1 MHSPLLEKQH
11 SCYIL
16 SKQAVKKMPNF
27 ANLTDILTG
36 KNREHLIALP
46 NALSD
51 KHALQPEAVK
61 AFLAL
66 QQAAKNAGFNLQP
79 ASTFRDFERQKL
91 IWNAKF
97 NGERKVHDD
106 KGNAIELES
115 LSDWQKC
122 QAILRWSAVPGASR
136 HHWGTEI
143 DFFDP
148 EMLPAGKK
156 LMLEPWEYQTGGY
169 FQRLTN
175 WLLANAETFG
185 FYFPFMPENNEGK
198 LIGVEPWHISYFPI
212 AELYQQ
218 QFATNH
224 LTQAWETEEVA
235 GKKALIA
242 HFDTLFEDYIL

>member
-1 MHSPLLEKQH
+1 
-11 SCYIL
+11 
-16 SKQAVKKMPNF
+16 MPNF
-27 ANLTDILTG
+27 TNLTEILTG
-36 KNREHLIALP
+36 KSREHLVPLP
-46 NALSD
+46 NELSD
-51 KHALQPEAVK
+51 KHALQSEAVN
-61 AFLAL
+61 AFLEL
-66 QQAAKNAGFNLQP
+66 QQAAKKAGFNLQP
-79 ASTFRDFERQKL
+79 ASTFRDFERQKW

-106 KGNAIELES
+106 QGQAID
-115 LSDWQKC
+115 LSGLDDWQKC

-148 EMLPAGKK
+148 DVLSEGQK

-175 WLLANAETFG
+175 WLLANAEQYG
-185 FYFPFMPENNEGK
+185 FYFPFMPENGSEPEK

-218 QFATNH
+218 QFDASH
-224 LTQAWETEEVA
+224 LKQAWESEDVA